1 MASVSDGKPT
11 AGGSGS
17 VSAEAGGAG
26 SGGLAGNAP
35 STPPFLI
42 ADFEAGK

>member
-17 VSAEAGGAG
+17 VSAEASGG
-26 SGGLAGNAP
+26 SGGLAGTAP
-35 STPPFLI
+35 SKAPFLA